1 MHLFYWKH
9 CNLTG
14 TRIGRPRL
22 LTHRL
27 HAIAKAVKKGF
38 YEGALAPNGRF
49 RIVLG
54 QRLPRSHRNDLIS
67 SAQRMLLTVLLY
79 LLILPA
85 YKVQSRRYYI
95 LKIR

>member
-1 MHLFYWKH
+1 MHLFHWKH

-27 HAIAKAVKKGF
+27 HAVAKAVKKGF
-38 YEGALAPNGRF
+38 HEGALAPSDRF

-54 QRLPRSHRNDLIS
+54 QRLPRSHRNDFTS

-79 LLILPA
+79 LLTLPA
-85 YKVQSRRYYI
+85 YKEQFRRYYI